1 MRSSGS
7 SRRSFLSMLAA
18 SSAAP
23 LVSAPLLAAMAHAAA
38 QNPSDTSAETD
49 VDQETRRFWMQD
61 IRNPTARGTTRGSA
75 STGVDEGAHPEF
87 TIYKPDSGFRP
98 PNKVQDAELL
108 DKGNVSVTLRVLAF
122 KASKAD
128 EQHFKN
134 IQTGS
139 LRIDFQQ
146 TAAQKAGT
154 DPLVWS
160 AFGAVQ
166 PSSTGALP
174 ALQSTSFNPGTVWGS
189 QQSVPLPGG
198 AGLWGWNFFIQK
210 KESLWCSLISTI
222 LKDAAIVGPVM
233 GFPALAVQAMNTFNQ
248 FFGTVVT
255 QAYKSKFLFQT
266 VSDPTFAT
274 KDARQ
279 DAAYTD
285 GLPLVNQSHY
295 VIVRRD
301 QLPAFGNEMDK
312 HELQNGVIVPQGTK
326 AAEVFEAAKD
336 ALPDITYL
344 TLALSVKPDTTQ
356 LT

>member
-1 MRSSGS
+1 
-7 SRRSFLSMLAA
+7 MLAA
-18 SSAAP
+18 GSAVP
-23 LVSAPLLAAMAHAAA
+23 LFSAPLLAAMAHAAP
-38 QNPSDTSAETD
+38 QNPADTSAETD

-61 IRNPTARGTTRGSA
+61 IRNSTARSTTRGGGA
-75 STGVDEGAHPEF
+75 PGVDEDAHPEF
-87 TIYKPDSGFRP
+87 TIYKPDTGFRS
-98 PNKVQDAELL
+98 PNQVQDAELL

-146 TAAQKAGT
+146 TAAQKAGR

-174 ALQSTSFNPGTVWGS
+174 ALQSTSFNPGTVWGT

-198 AGLWGWNFFIQK
+198 AGLWGWNFFVQK
-210 KESLWCSLISTI
+210 KESLWCSLISYI
-222 LKDAAIVGPVM
+222 LKDVAIVGPVM
-233 GFPALAVQAMNTFNQ
+233 GFPALAVQALNTFNQ

-295 VIVRRD
+295 VIVRRGQLKPFGD
-301 QLPAFGNEMDK
+301 QMGK
-312 HELQNGVIVPQGTK
+312 HEIQNGVIVPQGTK
-326 AAEVFEAAKD
+326 GQDVFEAAKET
-336 ALPDITYL
+336 LPDITYL
-344 TLALSVKPDTTQ
+344 TLALSVKPDTSE

>member
-1 MRSSGS
+1 MSSSSS
-7 SRRSFLSMLAA
+7 SRRNFLSMLAA
-18 SSAAP
+18 GSAAP
-23 LVSAPLLAAMAHAAA
+23 LVSAPLLAAMAHAAPQKPA
-38 QNPSDTSAETD
+38 DTSAETD
-49 VDQETRRFWMQD
+49 VDQTTRQFWMQD
-61 IRNPTARGTTRGSA
+61 IRNPTTRGTRGGVP
-75 STGVDEGAHPEF
+75 GVDDAAHPEF
-87 TIYKPDSGFRP
+87 TIYKPESGFRS
-98 PNKVQDAELL
+98 PNQVADAELL

-146 TAAQKAGT
+146 TEAQKAGL

-160 AFGAVQ
+160 AFGGVQ
-166 PSSTGALP
+166 PSPTGALP
-174 ALQSTSFNPGTVWGS
+174 ALQSTSFNPGTVWGQ

-198 AGLWGWNFFIQK
+198 AGLWGWNFFVQK
-210 KESLWCSLISTI
+210 KESLWCSLISYI
-222 LKDAAIVGPVM
+222 MKDAIGVAPIM
-233 GFPALAVQAMNTFNQ
+233 GFPALAVKAMNTFNQ

-295 VIVRRD
+295 VIVRREQLKTFGD
-301 QLPAFGNEMDK
+301 QMNK

-326 AAEVFEAAKD
+326 GQDVFDAAKE

-344 TLALSVKPDTTQ
+344 TLALSVKPDTS